1 MSIYVCRLVSV
12 PKHSVGTGRVCGVLS
27 ETLKSKLAC
36 FISSIDSVC
45 DQGYRQF
52 AHGAEPVVRF
62 GRCIEVHTC
71 CV

>member
-1 MSIYVCRLVSV
+1 MSMYVCRLVSV
-12 PKHSVGTGRVCGVLS
+12 PKRSVGICGVLS

-62 GRCIEVHTC
+62 GQCIEVHTC